1 MVGHKDVPGRPAL
14 YATTRQFLNDFGLK
28 SLDQLPLPQG
38 VQRRV
43 SEDLL
48 AGLTEQMDE

>member
-14 YATTRQFLNDFGLK
+14 FATTRQFLDDFGLK
-28 SLDQLPLPQG
+28 SLDQLPLPKG
-38 VQRRV
+38 VQSRR

-48 AGLTEQMDE
+48 DGLAEQINE